1 MFFWDKLLFEHIG
14 EFDFLIRLFV
24 ACLCGGLIGFER
36 TKRQKEAG
44 IRTHLIVA
52 LGSALLMVISK
63 YAFYDLEISAV
74 VSADASRIASNV
86 VTGVS
91 FLGAGVIFVRGASIK
106 GLTTAAGIWATAAVG
121 MAVGAGMYTLG
132 IFVTVLMVVLQIT
145 LHKWFLHDNATCEL
159 TILVEQD
166 DMDTL
171 LHIKAKLNE
180 HNIHVIGMEMKQQG
194 DQKEFRLEIRMP
206 NQNVTEE
213 LLALGNT
220 YRQIKSINT

>member
-159 TILVEQD
+159 TILVDQD

-171 LHIKAKLNE
+171 VHIKSKLNE

-206 NQNVTEE
+206 NHNVTEE